1 MGSRAKHLVV
11 FSGAGISA
19 ESGLSTFRDFGG
31 LWQHHRID
39 EVASLE
45 AWRKQPREVL
55 RFYNEWRKQVLE
67 AQPNLAHLALK
78 NLERHYQVSIIT
90 QNVDDLHER
99 AGSSNVLHLHGEIFK
114 ARSTRNPELVY
125 RLQGPDLNWG
135 DTCELGSQLR
145 PHIVW
150 FGEEVTQFNQAAHLM
165 RQADILMVVGSSLAV
180 YPASSLLQYAP
191 EHAPKYIIDPR
202 QPRMARM
209 QNLSFI
215 QSVASKGVPQLAR
228 ELIAVESLAH

>member
-55 RFYNEWRKQVLE
+55 RFYNEWRKQVME
-67 AQPNLAHLALK
+67 AQPNPAHIALK
-78 NLERHYQVSIIT
+78 NLERNYQVSIIT

-99 AGSSNVLHLHGEIFK
+99 AGSSSVLHLHGEIFK
-114 ARSTRNPELVY
+114 ARSTRNPELIY
-125 RLQGPDLNWG
+125 HLQGPDLNWG

-165 RQADILMVVGSSLAV
+165 RQADIVMVVGSSLAV
-180 YPASSLLQYAP
+180 YPASSLLQYVP

-228 ELIAVESLAH
+228 ELIALESLAH